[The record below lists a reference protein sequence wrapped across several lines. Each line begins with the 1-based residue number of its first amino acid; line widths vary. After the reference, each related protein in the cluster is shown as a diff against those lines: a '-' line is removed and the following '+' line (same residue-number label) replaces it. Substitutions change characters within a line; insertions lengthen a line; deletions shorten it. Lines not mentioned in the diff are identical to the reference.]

1 MFERYQDEARRA
13 VVRSEEE
20 ARSLGGAHIGTEHL
34 LLAVLTLPDA
44 PATQALFSVGA
55 TYDRTRDEVVA
66 GILPA
71 VVPADADP
79 AAHIAFDPESKQVL
93 EEAATAAL
101 GLGHNY
107 VGTEHLLLAMLRH
120 QSCTG
125 VKVLTAMGIQP
136 DAVREVVLA
145 PYIEAAEI

>member
-20 ARSLGGAHIGTEHL
+20 ARSLGANHIGTEHL
-34 LLAVLTLPDA
+34 LLAVLRLDDA
-44 PATQALFSVGA
+44 PAYQALSSLGA
-55 TYDRTRDEVVA
+55 TYDRARDHIVA
-66 GILPA
+66 ALPA
-71 VVPADADP
+71 VVAADHDVD
-79 AAHIAFDPESKQVL
+79 HIAFDADTKRVL

-120 QSCTG
+120 HECRG
-125 VKVLTAMGIQP
+125 VEVLAAMGIQP

-145 PYIEAAEI
+145 PYIEAAEH